1 MAKSLRTACMTI
13 SKVVNS
19 SDYNKMYLFGYKMKK
34 LAHLFKIQEP
44 DVSVLNTKNEDYT
57 QALYDN
63 DMNILFK
70 FYKHP
75 MLVHRMAPYKD

>member
-1 MAKSLRTACMTI
+1 MTTSFRTTCMSI

-19 SDYNKMYLFGYKMKK
+19 SDYNKMYLYGYKMKK
-34 LAHLFKIQEP
+34 LAKLFKIKEP
-44 DVSVLNTKNEDYT
+44 DVSVLNTNNEDYT
-57 QALYDN
+57 QDHYDS

-75 MLVHRMAPYKD
+75 MLIHRMAPYKD